1 MGPAEIALKEVIDV
15 MEDATYAVNVG
26 QKYPGT
32 VTERDGLVEN
42 IKLLHEISEKLDGY
56 FAMRTLGE
64 FPAEG

>member
-1 MGPAEIALKEVIDV
+1 MD
-15 MEDATYAVNVG
+15 DATYAVNVG
-26 QKYPGT
+26 QEYQGT
-32 VTERDGLVEN
+32 VPDRDGLVEN